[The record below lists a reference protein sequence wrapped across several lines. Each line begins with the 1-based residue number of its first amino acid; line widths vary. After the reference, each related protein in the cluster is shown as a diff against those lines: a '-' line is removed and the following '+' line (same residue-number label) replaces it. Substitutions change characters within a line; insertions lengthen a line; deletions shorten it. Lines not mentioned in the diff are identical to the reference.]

1 MGASPMH
8 SRREPHARWEDNVM
22 NFKDYRDSA
31 YDTVSN
37 AVSDIDP
44 DIALAKGLGWASLAI
59 GATELAAPRKV
70 EELLGIDHTP
80 QNRGTIRALGVRE
93 LCHGLAILSE
103 DGLTKQLKTSVWSRV
118 AGDVLDSVCL
128 ATAATKTKKPASFAA
143 VTASVLAIGV
153 LDMICAKRLS
163 DRYD

>member
-1 MGASPMH
+1 M
-8 SRREPHARWEDNVM
+8 M
-22 NFKDYRDSA
+22 NFRDYRDAASATVSDA
-31 YDTVSN
+31 YDTVSD
-37 AVSDIDP
+37 AVSNIDP

-59 GATELAAPRKV
+59 GAAELAAPRKV

-80 QNRGTIRALGVRE
+80 EARGTIRAMGVRE

-118 AGDVLDSVCL
+118 AGDMLDSVLL
-128 ATAATKTKKPASFAA
+128 AKAGTKTKKPASFAA